1 MGANKTDW
9 MMRGGGVRV
18 FWGTQKENQGE
29 NQGERGGLLGGGGRR
44 GGGGE
49 EIWCGRKK
57 MGS

>member
-9 MMRGGGVRV
+9 MMRGGGSVV
-18 FWGTQKENQGE
+18 FEEPTGKTKGKSGGCLGE
-29 NQGERGGLLGGGGRR
+29 GGG